1 MRYAEYP
8 PPPALAG
15 IVDKFWI
22 LEGQAPGVPE
32 PIIPDGRVEIVLH
45 FGQPFDRHHTDGR
58 VERQAPA
65 LVVGQM
71 RAPIC
76 IAPGG
81 TAGVAGIRLAPAAT
95 RMMLRCPAGEI
106 TGQFVEID
114 ALFGSTSILRER
126 LAAAANDA
134 ARVQLLERWVRA
146 RVAALPAREVETA
159 VRAIADSNGAV
170 DLLSIAAH
178 AGISLRQL
186 ERRFLADVGLTPKV
200 FARLVRLQ
208 AALRRI
214 SDGEALADAAVACG
228 YYDQAHMARDFGHL
242 AETSPTAWRRYAGV
256 LTPLFVSR

>member
-15 IVDKFWI
+15 IVDRFWI
-22 LEGQAPGVPE
+22 LEGRAPGVPE

-45 FGQPFDRHHTDGR
+45 FGQPFDRHHTNGR

-76 IAPGG
+76 ICPQG
-81 TAGVAGIRLAPAAT
+81 TAGVAGIRLAPGAT
-95 RMMLRCPAGEI
+95 RLVLGCPAEEI

-126 LAAAANDA
+126 LAAAADDVV
-134 ARVQLLERWVRA
+134 RVRLLEQWMRA
-146 RVAALPAREVETA
+146 RVTATPAREVGAA
-159 VRAIADSNGAV
+159 VRAIAESGGAA

-208 AALRRI
+208 GALRRI

-242 AETSPTAWRRYAGV
+242 AETSPAAWRRYAGV